1 MPLFVA
7 SSRTLPVL
15 IHKQSE
21 VFFLLTLLWL
31 IILNE
36 FESSEISVFEDDSAV
51 NLKLQPGFQVF

>member
-7 SSRTLPVL
+7 SSRALPVL
-15 IHKQSE
+15 IHKQSD

-36 FESSEISVFEDDSAV
+36 FESLEISVFEDDIAV
-51 NLKLQPGFQVF
+51 NLKL